1 MILHPQYKYREA
13 AIDMIIKSFPLN
25 KQEIKA
31 LQNGYAFG
39 NMQFELDAAISHLYI
54 EATQGMTPQEE
65 VPFEVI
71 CSCSNWFDAHPEK
84 TAGKPEISSSLMFP
98 IKIKGTK
105 EDVIKM
111 FANI

>member
-1 MILHPQYKYREA
+1 MIHPQYKYREA
-13 AIDMIIKSFPLN
+13 AIAEILKSHSLD

-39 NMQFELDAAISHLYI
+39 DTQIDLEAVILKLY
-54 EATQGMTPQEE
+54 AQDNGGKVPQGD

-105 EDVIKM
+105 EDVLKM